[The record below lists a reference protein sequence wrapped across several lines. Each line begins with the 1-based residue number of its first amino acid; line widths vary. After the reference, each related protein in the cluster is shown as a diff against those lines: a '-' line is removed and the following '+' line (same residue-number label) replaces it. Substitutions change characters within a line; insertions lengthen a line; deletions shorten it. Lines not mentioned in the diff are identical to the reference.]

1 MIQFLK
7 NLKANYTVSAVIC
20 MIIGLVLIIWP
31 GTSTQ
36 VVCKVLGAV
45 LLIYGAMQIFMYV
58 LAKERSLY
66 LQGMLVLGVIFAV
79 LGAWI
84 LLKPEMIIAA
94 VPVIMGIIIVMHGL
108 HNTAQAIKL
117 KSMNYEKWW
126 LALLLGILT
135 IMLGGVLVYN
145 PFKVVDTVVR
155 VIGAFLIYDG
165 ISDIWIISRLFKSK
179 RAMTQVIDAEAVI
192 VDEEDVEE

>member
-1 MIQFLK
+1 MFQFLK
-7 NLKANYTVSAVIC
+7 NRKANYTVSAIIC
-20 MIIGLVLIIWP
+20 IIVGLVLVIWP

-45 LLIYGAMQIFMYV
+45 LLIYGAMQILMYI

-66 LQGMLVLGVIFAV
+66 SQGMLVLGVIFAV
-79 LGAWI
+79 VGAWI

-108 HNTAQAIKL
+108 HNAAQAIKL
-117 KSMNYEKWW
+117 KSLNYEKWW

-135 IMLGGVLVYN
+135 MALGGVLIYN

-155 VIGAFLIYDG
+155 VIGIFLVYDG

-179 RAMTQVIDAEAVI
+179 RAIPEVIEAEAV
-192 VDEEDVEE
+192 VVEEVEE